1 MVQLMRQITAP
12 VTKIPMTMLILMAMV
27 PTTIPMPT
35 NNDITDGGDA
45 DGAYEMHNDSEDADD
60 ADNADSPGDADDTD
74 PEGDGS
80 HRARVRRLG
89 SKHGGADA
97 DENSANHDEKHADD
111 DDNDFMMTMM
121 MRRKTMLI
129 MTVLSIINISSY
141 SSVSISLS

>member
-1 MVQLMRQITAP
+1 
-12 VTKIPMTMLILMAMV
+12 MTMLMLMAMV
-27 PTTIPMPT
+27 PTTIPMPI

-97 DENSANHDEKHADD
+97 DDNSANHDEKYKEENDD
-111 DDNDFMMTMM
+111 DSMMTMM
-121 MRRKTMLI
+121 MKWKKTAMLI
-129 MTVLSIINISSY
+129 LTVFSIINIIALLLRFHIF
-141 SSVSISLS
+141 VMA